1 MVGADTGVPGIG
13 GVDEASTVAVMAE
26 GTPDLIPTDLS
37 AAFRSAVWLYS
48 DWIPSL
54 PEPQVRLG
62 RKTHDMSAAC
72 GLVDCFRD
80 RLPDDVFDRLM
91 IYMRDIR
98 YTLLRQ
104 KLVADQSYM
113 AGARCF
119 LRLIDDRKRQG

>member
-1 MVGADTGVPGIG
+1 MVEVLRDK
-13 GVDEASTVAVMAE
+13 
-26 GTPDLIPTDLS
+26 IPTDLS

-48 DWIPSL
+48 DWMPSL

-62 RKTHDMSAAC
+62 NKTHDMSAVC
-72 GLVDCFRD
+72 GLVDCFSD

-104 KLVADQSYM
+104 KLVADQSYI

-119 LRLIDDRKRQG
+119 FEVD

>member
-1 MVGADTGVPGIG
+1 LLGVAFKQGRRKILY
-13 GVDEASTVAVMAE
+13 MAE
-26 GTPDLIPTDLS
+26 VSPDPIPTALG

-48 DWIPSL
+48 DWMPSL
-54 PEPQVRLG
+54 PEPQVQLG
-62 RKTHDMSAAC
+62 TKTHDISAVC
-72 GLVDCFRD
+72 GLVDCFCD

-104 KLVADQSYM
+104 KLVADQSYI